1 MGVSITKSA
10 TCSDRVA
17 SQPIDTNYLYSVYTI
32 PGAGY
37 RAVPRTADIL
47 VTSAND
53 NWRLC
58 NRRGICVCV
67 CLLLGLLQK

>member
-47 VTSAND
+47 VTVPQPTIIGGYVID
-53 NWRLC
+53 VVYV
-58 NRRGICVCV
+58 CVCV
-67 CLLLGLLQK
+67 CY